1 LTALPDHLAC
11 RRSCLQKHLAQWA
24 YILDIRDAFGQL
36 ADAFLEGLMQ
46 RRAARMLTWWQ
57 RWLQLRQ
64 QQEQLQ
70 LDTCEHMEAFCV
82 GR

>member
-1 LTALPDHLAC
+1 MT
-11 RRSCLQKHLAQWA
+11 QWV
-24 YILDIRDAFGQL
+24 YILDIRDAFKQL
-36 ADAFLEGLMQ
+36 ADAFLEGLLQ

-57 RWLQLRQ
+57 RWVQLRQ

-70 LDTCEHMEAFCV
+70 LDTCEHMEGFWV

>member
-1 LTALPDHLAC
+1 MT
-11 RRSCLQKHLAQWA
+11 QWA
-24 YILDIRDAFGQL
+24 YILDIRDAFEQL
-36 ADAFLEGLMQ
+36 ADAFLEGLLQ

-57 RWLQLRQ
+57 RWVQQLQ

-70 LDTCEHMEAFCV
+70 LDTCEHMEGFWV